1 MKNLRRGMV
10 LGLVLLTLA
19 VVTPLA
25 VRWATAPTGPS
36 LWIELPNGVEKRV
49 GLADLRRLAQI
60 SRRGEVQNQFGN
72 WRDGGTYTGALL
84 ADVLRGIPY
93 ASIDV
98 VAADGYRMAVDR
110 ARVENEEYPMVLAY
124 ALDGLLVPTWVDGF
138 RIVVLPD
145 RRSGQQRGLRRPVGR
160 QLLGEERRAHRAS
173 PRGYHRVRRRA
184 VRSQFGLVGRNSTV
198 SAAKTCRLN
207 WSSARPSTRPTPNR
221 PPDGAGD
228 RSK

>member
-25 VRWATAPTGPS
+25 VRWATAPAGPS

-110 ARVENEEYPMVLAY
+110 ARVESEEYPMVVAY

-145 RRSGQQRGLRRPVGR
+145 HGRVSNEDYGVLSAGSFWVKNVVRIVPLPAATTGSEDEPSG
-160 QLLGEERRAHRAS
+160 AS
-173 PRGYHRVRRRA
+173 
-184 VRSQFGLVGRNSTV
+184 SD
-198 SAAKTCRLN
+198 
-207 WSSARPSTRPTPNR
+207 SSAGTP
-221 PPDGAGD
+221 P
-228 RSK
+228 